1 MADADE
7 LPEEAAPE
15 GLDGSIPGELSPEG
29 RTVWGHVVPDLIKAG
44 RVKRTDLQALTRYC
58 DMVADYWQMTTQIR
72 EEGSTISVP
81 TIAKGEDGKSG
92 SMLRRHP
99 LLNEKRA
106 LAQTLKEIEDRFGM
120 TPLARANLTLKLL
133 GRQGGDGDL
142 FNPPSAD
149 GDEAGDDADPARF
162 N

>member
-7 LPEEAAPE
+7 LPEEVAPE
-15 GLDGSIPGELSPEG
+15 GLDGSIPGELSPRG
-29 RTVWGHVVPDLIKAG
+29 RVVWAQVVPDLMKAG
-44 RVKRTDLQALTRYC
+44 RVKRTDRQALTRYC
-58 DMVADYWQMTTQIR
+58 DMVADYWEMTVAIR
-72 EEGSTISVP
+72 TEGSTILVP
-81 TIAKGEDGKSG
+81 TIAKDAEGKSG
-92 SMLRRHP
+92 EMRRRHP

-142 FNPPSAD
+142 FDRPSAD